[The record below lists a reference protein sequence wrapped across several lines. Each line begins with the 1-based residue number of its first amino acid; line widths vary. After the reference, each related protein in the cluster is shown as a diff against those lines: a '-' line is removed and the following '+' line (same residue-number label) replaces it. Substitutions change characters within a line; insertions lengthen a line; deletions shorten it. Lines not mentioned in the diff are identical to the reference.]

1 MKIAKTWAAISA
13 IGLFLLAS
21 CGGSSPAVRD
31 GGNPTL
37 EVASPLEN
45 DRYADLLY
53 GLLGLAGEELG
64 PAYEYGLPER
74 PREGEEIPPLVV
86 PDLEAY
92 KEKHPKP
99 QEYPMYGFADLEYF
113 DPIYDF
119 GSFPSPDSLFV
130 KGAYYLSF
138 EKDYPGEYA
147 PASND
152 LYGDDFDAIL
162 FDAYDSSG
170 YPHFPVVLF
179 PSAVKGAHDGA
190 QNIPLLF
197 DCALYDE
204 AHYDPRRDFR
214 AEGGPGVDDP
224 ELGAEIAR
232 QGCSLASAGLLVG
245 AADPLPYD
253 FVLESWAAAD
263 RGFRLDWV
271 DWALGS
277 LYVPSVQLVS
287 GVGLQSRLHPRT
299 DDFVDMYSG
308 NVLSF
313 RDDILYEIDLSGL
326 RAGEGFSATAL
337 AEEPFSPIWRGEDLA
352 FEEGE
357 TYLEYICWG
366 DTACPQGPALSF
378 TAQEDGVYSFRV
390 GQRSPETRVLLFPEG
405 EKPIGE
411 PSLSKAGYLYPRT
424 GGHQEDVDPYV
435 DFYLEAGERV
445 YIEAP
450 IEPAFDGYYYLF
462 SLYKG
467 SSDHERAGHQW
478 RLENGEL
485 VCWCG
490 ATASSPAGLTASL
503 LSDLFPAS

>member
-1 MKIAKTWAAISA
+1 MKVSNLLRVAAVPALALVSA
-13 IGLFLLAS
+13 CAQQ
-21 CGGSSPAVRD
+21 SSPAVRD

-64 PAYEYGLPER
+64 SAYSYELPER
-74 PREGEEIPPLVV
+74 PREGEEISPLVV

-92 KEKHPKP
+92 KAKHPD
-99 QEYPMYGFADLEYF
+99 FEYF
-113 DPIYDF
+113 EPINDF
-119 GSFPSPDSLFV
+119 GSFPFPDSLFV
-130 KGAYYLSF
+130 QGAYYISVTRIP
-138 EKDYPGEYA
+138 YSPS
-147 PASND
+147 SNIVYED
-152 LYGDDFDAIL
+152 GFNIIL

-170 YPHFPVVLF
+170 YPHFPAVLF
-179 PSAVKGAHDGA
+179 SNAGRHEEDEG
-190 QNIPLLF
+190 QGLPLLF
-197 DCALYDE
+197 DFAFYDE

-490 ATASSPAGLTASL
+490 ATASSPAGLTTAL
-503 LSDLFPAS
+503 LSDLCTVH